1 MNVQYYHI
9 NIPTEIGIYGK
20 IYLYWT
26 NKKKRLLL
34 IRLIFILKLVVIA
47 NFSLGT
53 CNTFWINSRNRYI

>member
-26 NKKKRLLL
+26 NKKKDFYL
-34 IRLIFILKLVVIA
+34 
-47 NFSLGT
+47 
-53 CNTFWINSRNRYI
+53 